1 MADRFPSP
9 FEIETPAGAEGWQG
23 LYSYSL
29 PFSEDRREYEDSMFW
44 FQDGVHWPEVISPWD
59 ATFYEFA
66 IASLSQY
73 NTRHYLIP
81 PALGVDY
88 RVLNGYAFLSPV
100 GVADPAEIEARVPHF
115 LERAGFYF
123 QNWSTLYDQWMRK
136 IRALVGEMEA
146 LRFDPLPDKEELAV
160 VTEGRGT
167 GSGLELLAR
176 YHRLVDLALQ
186 LWQYHFEFLNLGY
199 AAYLDFFGFCKQA
212 FPNVPD
218 LAIAKMVAGVEVDL
232 FQPDEELKK
241 LARLAV
247 DTGVD
252 AAFGQK
258 LGLARVVFPYVE
270 NHNFYVEHWSHSVL
284 WRKLRQLGGTL
295 VKEGFFTQEDDV
307 FLLKRD
313 ELPEA
318 LWDMYSA
325 WAVGVQPR
333 GPKYWPRELD
343 RRRRILAA
351 LRAWSPPP
359 ALGRPPEVVTEPFT
373 IMLWGITGDSV
384 KQWLGS
390 SEGGDGGLRGF
401 AASTATTARSTCS
414 TDRRRSDHAHR
425 AAERRADPRRS
436 RHADGRAPAP
446 LLVPGRVHQ
455 PARRVPRQTGA
466 PARRGLGGLPHRRR
480 RLRDRG
486 GALPA
491 PAGVAGLRRRRARR
505 HPLRLPRLAVRAG
518 RHLPGPARR
527 DGEDRVQG
535 PRQGQ
540 RRPGPGA
547 GRHGLGLPRPAAGAA
562 AATLR
567 RLRDGGPAR
576 YRPCDAAV
584 QLAPDHGERRRP
596 APRRVAARP
605 LLRVPRQPARLRG
618 AGVLPA
624 QARQDR
630 LRRVRARHHQAAPAR
645 RAHRGGRRLGGRPPD
660 GLPVLHAG
668 GRRRDRPDADP
679 RPGRRHHHLVRA
691 LHRPQPGWRP
701 LAAAGDDP
709 RVRAALA
716 RRPGQPHRRLR
727 RGPGHHGLGDPGRDH
742 RPDRRAP
749 RQVRRG
755 DRDAAQAVQAAAR
768 RRRRGPRSHR
778 CGPRPG
784 PQLAHRPALRE
795 EQVRGGRRVRDPVD
809 RPGLLPVLAAA
820 RRAAAVARRGR
831 RIQGEGRNRCLRG
844 RRRRPH
850 GSDRKSTR
858 LN

>member
-9 FEIETPAGAEGWQG
+9 FEIETPAGAEGWQE

-247 DTGVD
+247 DSGVD
-252 AAFGQK
+252 ATFEDPSTATVIAALRQSAEGRAWLAQWEASAQPWFNFSAGSGFYHTDEVWLEHLDIPFGFVRDYIGKLRAGVDISRPIGAIRAERDRIMAEYAELLATDEDRAAFGEK

-284 WRKLRQLGGTL
+284 WRKMRQLGGVL

-401 AASTATTARSTCS
+401 AAS
-414 TDRRRSDHAHR
+414 
-425 AAERRADPRRS
+425 P
-436 RHADGRAPAP
+436 
-446 LLVPGRVHQ
+446 
-455 PARRVPRQTGA
+455 
-466 PARRGLGGLPHRRR
+466 
-480 RLRDRG
+480 
-486 GALPA
+486 
-491 PAGVAGLRRRRARR
+491 GVAE
-505 HPLRLPRLAVRAG
+505 
-518 RHLPGPARR
+518 GPARVIFSADQIAEVR
-527 DGEDRVQG
+527 EGEILVAPLTAPSWAPIFGKIKATVTDVGGMMAHAAIVCREYGLPAVTG
-535 PRQGQ
+535 TAFGTKTIKNGQ
-540 RRPGPGA
+540 RIRV
-547 GRHGLGLPRPAAGAA
+547 
-562 AATLR
+562 
-567 RLRDGGPAR
+567 DGNNGTV
-576 YRPCDAAV
+576 D
-584 QLAPDHGERRRP
+584 
-596 APRRVAARP
+596 
-605 LLRVPRQPARLRG
+605 LL
-618 AGVLPA
+618 
-624 QARQDR
+624 D
-630 LRRVRARHHQAAPAR
+630 
-645 RAHRGGRRLGGRPPD
+645 
-660 GLPVLHAG
+660 
-668 GRRRDRPDADP
+668 
-679 RPGRRHHHLVRA
+679 
-691 LHRPQPGWRP
+691 
-701 LAAAGDDP
+701 
-709 RVRAALA
+709 
-716 RRPGQPHRRLR
+716 
-727 RGPGHHGLGDPGRDH
+727 
-742 RPDRRAP
+742 
-749 RQVRRG
+749 
-755 DRDAAQAVQAAAR
+755 
-768 RRRRGPRSHR
+768 
-778 CGPRPG
+778 
-784 PQLAHRPALRE
+784 
-795 EQVRGGRRVRDPVD
+795 
-809 RPGLLPVLAAA
+809 
-820 RRAAAVARRGR
+820 
-831 RIQGEGRNRCLRG
+831 
-844 RRRRPH
+844 
-850 GSDRKSTR
+850 
-858 LN
+858 

>member
-252 AAFGQK
+252 AAFEDPSTAAVIAALRQSAEGRAWLAQWEASAQPWFNFSAGSGFYHTDEVWLEHLDIPLGFVRDYIGKLRAGVDISRPIEAIRAERDRIMAEYAELLASDEDRAAFGQK

-284 WRKLRQLGGTL
+284 WRKLRQLGGVL

-401 AASTATTARSTCS
+401 AAS
-414 TDRRRSDHAHR
+414 
-425 AAERRADPRRS
+425 P
-436 RHADGRAPAP
+436 
-446 LLVPGRVHQ
+446 
-455 PARRVPRQTGA
+455 
-466 PARRGLGGLPHRRR
+466 
-480 RLRDRG
+480 
-486 GALPA
+486 
-491 PAGVAGLRRRRARR
+491 GVAE
-505 HPLRLPRLAVRAG
+505 
-518 RHLPGPARR
+518 GPARVIFSADQIAEVR
-527 DGEDRVQG
+527 EGEILVAPLTAPSWAPIFGKIKATVTDVGGMMAHAAIVCREYGLPAVTG
-535 PRQGQ
+535 TAFGTKTIKNGQ
-540 RRPGPGA
+540 RIRV
-547 GRHGLGLPRPAAGAA
+547 
-562 AATLR
+562 
-567 RLRDGGPAR
+567 DGNNGTV
-576 YRPCDAAV
+576 D
-584 QLAPDHGERRRP
+584 
-596 APRRVAARP
+596 
-605 LLRVPRQPARLRG
+605 LL
-618 AGVLPA
+618 
-624 QARQDR
+624 D
-630 LRRVRARHHQAAPAR
+630 
-645 RAHRGGRRLGGRPPD
+645 
-660 GLPVLHAG
+660 
-668 GRRRDRPDADP
+668 
-679 RPGRRHHHLVRA
+679 
-691 LHRPQPGWRP
+691 
-701 LAAAGDDP
+701 
-709 RVRAALA
+709 
-716 RRPGQPHRRLR
+716 
-727 RGPGHHGLGDPGRDH
+727 
-742 RPDRRAP
+742 
-749 RQVRRG
+749 
-755 DRDAAQAVQAAAR
+755 
-768 RRRRGPRSHR
+768 
-778 CGPRPG
+778 
-784 PQLAHRPALRE
+784 
-795 EQVRGGRRVRDPVD
+795 
-809 RPGLLPVLAAA
+809 
-820 RRAAAVARRGR
+820 
-831 RIQGEGRNRCLRG
+831 
-844 RRRRPH
+844 
-850 GSDRKSTR
+850 
-858 LN
+858 